1 MRNALRLYF
10 SYVAVSVRGQMQYR
24 ASFVMLATGYFLMTG
39 LDFAAVW
46 VLFDHFGSIRGWT
59 LPEVSILYGMVNIAF
74 ALAEGTARGFDT
86 FGTWVK
92 SGDFDRLLLRPRS
105 TVLQLAGQELHLL
118 RIGRLLQGLAVLL
131 WAQYALEVAWTA
143 ATAALAAG
151 AILGGVSLFIGL
163 FILQA
168 TLAFWT
174 TEGLE
179 IANALTNGGTET
191 AQYPLVIYPRWF
203 RRFFTYVVPLA
214 GITYFPAL
222 AILDRAD
229 PLGFPTWV
237 RWLSPVAGFAFLL
250 VALRV
255 WKLGVRHYRSTGS

>member
-1 MRNALRLYF
+1 MRNTLLLYLRYI
-10 SYVAVSVRGQMQYR
+10 AVSVRGQMQYR
-24 ASFVMLATGYFLMTG
+24 ASFVMLAAGYFLMTG
-39 LDFAAVW
+39 LDFAALW
-46 VLFDHFGSIRGWT
+46 VLFDHFGSIQGWT
-59 LPEVSILYGMVNIAF
+59 LPEVALLYGLVNIAF
-74 ALAEGTARGFDT
+74 ALAESTARGFDT

-92 SGDFDRLLLRPRS
+92 SGNFDRLLLRPRS
-105 TVLQLAGQELHLL
+105 TALQLAGQELHLL
-118 RIGRLLQGLAVLL
+118 RIGRFLQGLAVLL
-131 WAQYALEVAWTA
+131 WSQYALEVAWTA
-143 ATAALAAG
+143 ATAALALG
-151 AILGGVSLFIGL
+151 AILGGVGLFIGL

-179 IANALTNGGTET
+179 IANVLTNGGTET
-191 AQYPLVIYPRWF
+191 AQYPLVIYPCWF

-214 GITYFPAL
+214 GIAYFPAL

-255 WKLGVRHYRSTGS
+255 WSFGVRHYRSTGS

>member
-1 MRNALRLYF
+1 MKNALRLYI
-10 SYVAVSVRGQMQYR
+10 SYVAISVRGQMQYR
-24 ASFVMLATGYFLMTG
+24 ASFVMLAAGYFLMTG
-39 LDFAAVW
+39 LDFAALW
-46 VLFDHFGSIRGWT
+46 VLFDHFGSIHGWT
-59 LPEVSILYGMVNIAF
+59 LPEVALLYGLVNIAF
-74 ALAEGTARGFDT
+74 ALAEATARGFDT

-131 WAQYALEVAWTA
+131 WAQYTLEVPWTA
-143 ATAALAAG
+143 ASAALAAG
-151 AILGGVSLFIGL
+151 AILGGVGLFVGL

-214 GITYFPAL
+214 GISYFPAL
-222 AILDRAD
+222 EILDRAD
-229 PLGFPTWV
+229 PLGTAAWV
-237 RWLSPVAGFAFLL
+237 RWMSPLAGIIFLL
-250 VALRV
+250 IALRV
-255 WKLGVRHYRSTGS
+255 WNLGVRHYRSTGS

>member
-1 MRNALRLYF
+1 MRNAFRLYF
-10 SYVAVSVRGQMQYR
+10 RYVTASVRGQMQYR
-24 ASFVMLATGYFLMTG
+24 ASFMMLAAGYFLMTG
-39 LDFAAVW
+39 LDFAALW
-46 VLFDHFGSIRGWT
+46 VLFDHFGSIEGWT
-59 LPEVSILYGMVNIAF
+59 LPEVALLYGMVNIAF
-74 ALAEGTARGFDT
+74 AIAEGTARGFDT

-92 SGDFDRLLLRPRS
+92 SGEFDRLLLRPRS

-118 RIGRLLQGLAVLL
+118 RIGRLLQGLGVLL
-131 WAQYALEVAWTA
+131 WAQYMLEVAWTA
-143 ATAALAAG
+143 ATAVLAAG
-151 AILGGVSLFIGL
+151 AILGGVGLFIGI

-179 IANALTNGGTET
+179 IANVLTNGGTET

-214 GITYFPAL
+214 GISYFPAL

-229 PLGFPTWV
+229 PLGSTAWMH
-237 RWLSPVAGFAFLL
+237 WLSPLGGMAFLL
-250 VALRV
+250 IALRV
-255 WKLGVRHYRSTGS
+255 WSLGVRHYRSTGS

>member
-1 MRNALRLYF
+1 MRNALRLYLH
-10 SYVAVSVRGQMQYR
+10 YITVSVRGQMQYQ
-24 ASFVMLATGYFLMTG
+24 ASFVMLAAGYFLMTG
-39 LDFAAVW
+39 LDFAALW

-59 LPEVSILYGMVNIAF
+59 LPEVALLYGIVNIAF
-74 ALAEGTARGFDT
+74 ALAESTARGFDT
-86 FGTWVK
+86 FGRWVR

-118 RIGRLLQGLAVLL
+118 RIGRFLQGFAVFL
-131 WAQYALEVAWTA
+131 WAQYALEVTWSA
-143 ATAALAAG
+143 ATVALAAG
-151 AILGGVSLFIGL
+151 TILGGVGLFVGL

-179 IANALTNGGTET
+179 IANVLTNGGTET
-191 AQYPLVIYPRWF
+191 AQYPLVIYPVWF

-214 GITYFPAL
+214 GISYFPAL
-222 AILDRAD
+222 AILGRAD
-229 PLGFPTWV
+229 PLGSTTWMQ
-237 RWLSPVAGFAFLL
+237 WMSPMAGLAFLL

-255 WKLGVRHYRSTGS
+255 WSFGVRHYRSTGS